1 MTLYKN
7 TESNNNNIM
16 TEKNFYKRKI
26 NVSQSQKFYGKIK
39 KVIKVNKI
47 SVSNDSKEKKK
58 KINMINLSQ
67 NQLIKKYKK
76 KIINKKQLL
85 PGIIKDFDKKMKKF
99 FFNNSISKK
108 NKEIKKVNSTIINN
122 NDSYRNKIY
131 ENIKIKRKN
140 ELRGFLPKIDDIDK
154 VIHNYKAII

>member
-76 KIINKKQLL
+76 KIINKKW
-85 PGIIKDFDKKMKKF
+85 PYHF
-99 FFNNSISKK
+99 
-108 NKEIKKVNSTIINN
+108 
-122 NDSYRNKIY
+122 
-131 ENIKIKRKN
+131 
-140 ELRGFLPKIDDIDK
+140 
-154 VIHNYKAII
+154 